1 MRYDKLTLKA
11 QEALQEAD
19 SLAHSYNHSALDTE
33 HLLLALLE
41 QKDGVVPPLLERI
54 GVDAGEFSAA
64 VRQALSKKPKVSGDA
79 QLTMTPRL
87 SKALNKAEQEA
98 DGLKDEFTS
107 TEHLLL
113 AILESGG
120 EAGEL
125 LKARGV
131 TRDSGPGGAARPSAE
146 TSG

>member
-19 SLAHSYNHSALDTE
+19 SLAHSHNHAAMDTD

-54 GVDAGEFSAA
+54 GADAGECGNA
-64 VRQALSKKPKVSGDA
+64 VRQALSRRPTVHGDA
-79 QLTMTPRL
+79 AQQTMSPQL
-87 SKALNKAEQEA
+87 SKVLNKAEQEA
-98 DGLKDEFTS
+98 GGLKDEYTS

-113 AILESGG
+113 SILE
-120 EAGEL
+120 
-125 LKARGV
+125 
-131 TRDSGPGGAARPSAE
+131 
-146 TSG
+146 